1 LPARHVLLVGSYDVL
16 ATTDPKGALA
26 QVTGFARPA
35 GTEPDVE
42 AWAARAR
49 VAGPDAAILVDA
61 SPSEALA
68 LSAAGV
74 KTIEWPEPWLPVAD
88 ALYRDPEEI
97 CPGSS
102 VYFSGATNER
112 RDRFLQPVKH
122 RFDALHLAGGADQAE
137 VKDLMGRCSVAID
150 FRLEPGMPRL
160 DGIGPAMAQGMLV
173 LAEQPVDR
181 AGISSGS
188 EMFTFATP
196 EELELLAG
204 DIQREPGRYVEMRRS
219 ARQVAEAWRSS
230 TALASLI
237 DAELG
242 S

>member
-1 LPARHVLLVGSYDVL
+1 MAARHVLLVAGYDVL
-16 ATTDPKGALA
+16 ATSDPKGALA
-26 QVTGFARPA
+26 EVTGFARPA
-35 GTEPDVE
+35 GTDPDVE

-74 KTIEWPEPWLPVAD
+74 RTIEWPEPWLPVAD
-88 ALYRDPEEI
+88 ALYRDPGEI
-97 CPGSS
+97 GPGSD

-122 RFDALHLAGGADQAE
+122 RFDVLHLVGGADQAE
-137 VKDLMGRCSVAID
+137 ARDLMGRCSVAIEM
-150 FRLEPGMPRL
+150 RPEPGMPMV

-181 AGISSGS
+181 AGISSGV
-188 EMFTFATP
+188 EMFTFQMP
-196 EELELLAG
+196 GELELLAG
-204 DIQREPGRYVEMRRS
+204 DIQREPDRYVEMRRS
-219 ARQVAEAWRSS
+219 ARQAAEAWRSS

-237 DAELG
+237 DAELD